1 MESILQ
7 YMPLISAI
15 IFAGILSVS
24 LMQFSIVR
32 KNMKVQTEGQVY
44 TRMIETRLKLEN
56 SDSFTFMARES
67 PLFLERFSLVDKP
80 EEYYTIIAFL
90 DLFEFLFRFQ
100 QGKLIE
106 LDLWIRWREHIK
118 LLMTIPK
125 FRKIWDKTKQ
135 IHTKEFV
142 QFIDSCS
149 T

>member
-67 PLFLERFSLVDKP
+67 PQFVERFDLVEKP

-106 LDLWIRWREHIK
+106 LDLWMRWKEHIK

-135 IHTKEFV
+135 VHTKEFV

-149 T
+149 M

>member
-1 MESILQ
+1 VDSFFQ
-7 YMPLISAI
+7 YVPLISSI
-15 IFAGILSVS
+15 IFAGLLGVS

-32 KNMKVQTEGQVY
+32 KNMRIQTEGQIY
-44 TRMIETRLKLEN
+44 ARMIEARLKLEN

-67 PLFLERFSLVDKP
+67 TQFLERFSLVDKP

-90 DLFEFLFRFQ
+90 DLFEFLFRLQ
-100 QGKLIE
+100 RGKLIE
-106 LDLWIRWREHIK
+106 SDLWRRWKEHIR

-135 IHTKEFV
+135 VHTKEFV
-142 QFIDSCS
+142 QFIDSFS